1 MRRAETGSPAE
12 DRCARQWCGRP
23 ALLSGAYAQDCGE
36 RARSFSLL
44 AHPAYVNALF
54 GTLWK
59 ELGGTYA
66 GTVRDETMDPGA
78 RLIATAKSPSLSEVV
93 RDINKYSNNVMAR
106 QLFLTLGGVAGGAPR
121 LWRRRATPSR
131 PGLRRNS

>member
-1 MRRAETGSPAE
+1 MRKAMVRTPGSAERRIRPGLRRARAQLQPA
-12 DRCARQWCGRP
+12 
-23 ALLSGAYAQDCGE
+23 
-36 RARSFSLL
+36 RAPGL
-44 AHPAYVNALF
+44 VNALF